1 MERRSLALLDL
12 IGADDDRAAAA
23 VFYYV
28 YLAAKPGCA
37 SSM

>member
-1 MERRSLALLDL
+1 MGRRSRALLDL
-12 IGADDDRAAAA
+12 IGADDDQAAAV